1 MFERFYS
8 KNRIIGSI
16 VVSIIVSGVL
26 FIFTMAD
33 GIRRQHRIE
42 APIIFSMQDIG
53 YTNSEV
59 VNSKLNESW
68 LKETGNSV
76 LSYNL
81 YLKSLD
87 DLNDP
92 VILEFTI
99 YLCSDED
106 AMEVFKSSIITIK
119 ESERPYCATKCYYP
133 PIIYE
138 DAIDEMFQLNAHV
151 WGIDMGYSQIN
162 YTEATSWEKR
172 TYEMV
177 LLKGSKVLSIKL
189 DKDIY
194 LSSEVI
200 KNIVSIFEKAD
211 NLKGEVE

>member
-8 KNRIIGSI
+8 KNRIIRSI
-16 VVSIIVSGVL
+16 AISIIISGVL
-26 FIFTMAD
+26 FLFTMVD

-59 VNSKLNESW
+59 INSKLNKSW
-68 LKETGNSV
+68 IKETGNSV

-81 YLKSLD
+81 YLQSLD

-92 VILEFTI
+92 VMLEFTI
-99 YLCSDED
+99 FLCSDED
-106 AMEVFKSSIITIK
+106 AMEVIKSSIIAIK
-119 ESERPYCATKCYYP
+119 EGERPHCTTKCYYP

-138 DAIDEMFQLNAHV
+138 DAIDEMFQLNAHI

-162 YTEATSWEKR
+162 YTEATAWEKHM
-172 TYEMV
+172 YEMV

-194 LSSEVI
+194 MSSEVI
-200 KNIVSIFEKAD
+200 KTIVSIFEKAEK
-211 NLKGEVE
+211 LKGELE